1 MSHSVLRRYT
11 PPTCTLEIIGK
22 SSPLSRWT
30 GQPAIKDL
38 RFRLKLDD
46 PRLSDEQKIEIEGDR
61 AQLEAL
67 REAVE
72 TYVQDFLAQSPNRLN
87 ATLLAPTESS
97 HPQPQN
103 SEQETSHNAK
113 FSQHNPLSES
123 IFIQPKGLLSHE
135 LFLGEMAPRE
145 SGNAIHLS
153 SLQLFDL
160 ATAFD
165 EYATDIVALP
175 TLNPS
180 NDRLTLVESSRQRR
194 SPQVSDSFR
203 VAASILLALGL
214 TTYSVQKLGEFYLT
228 QESTLETSSK
238 ETSSP
243 SSQQIAIAPSPVIP
257 SRQTVAEELTPT
269 IANSANSSSLQNR
282 ELPDPP
288 ASLPESRI
296 AKPTI
301 ELPSESPFPES
312 APSLPS
318 ASIQPTPK
326 TERHP
331 LKILPEAANSDAN
344 PAIIPPPP
352 PEIPAFSEIT
362 LSPPPELEQIAPPAP
377 SLNNDS
383 LEQLSD
389 LPEESLGDRRSA
401 LNQIPQLAEAREY
414 FQQRWNPPDSLPKT
428 IEYSLVLNPDGT
440 IQQIIPL
447 GRTAKTFLDR
457 TPIPLLG
464 EPFVSPLESEFQP
477 TIRLVLHPDGAVQ
490 TFVQTNR
497 PVNNPLSSVN

>member
-30 GQPAIKDL
+30 GQPAIKDV

-87 ATLLAPTESS
+87 ATLLAPTEFS

-113 FSQHNPLSES
+113 FSQQNPPSES

-135 LFLGEMAPRE
+135 LFLGAIATKG
-145 SGNAIHLS
+145 SGNAIQLS

-160 ATAFD
+160 ATALD
-165 EYATDIVALP
+165 EYATDVVALP
-175 TLNPS
+175 TLNPD

-194 SPQVSDSFR
+194 SPQFSDSFR

-214 TTYSVQKLGEFYLT
+214 TTYSVQKLGEFYLM
-228 QESTLETSSK
+228 QPSTLETSSK

-243 SSQQIAIAPSPVIP
+243 ASQQIAIAPSPVIP
-257 SRQTVAEELTPT
+257 SRQTAAEELTPT

-296 AKPTI
+296 AKPRI
-301 ELPSESPFPES
+301 ELPSPES

-331 LKILPEAANSDAN
+331 LKILPEAVDSDAN

-352 PEIPAFSEIT
+352 PEIQAFPEIP
-362 LSPPPELEQIAPPAP
+362 LSPPPELEAIAPPAP

-401 LNQIPQLAEAREY
+401 FNPIPQLAEAGEY
-414 FQQRWNPPDSLPKT
+414 FQQRWNPPDNLPKT

-447 GRTAKTFLDR
+447 GDTAKTFLDR

-464 EPFVSPLESEFQP
+464 EPFVSPLENEFQP

-490 TFVQTNR
+490 TFLQTNR
-497 PVNNPLSSVN
+497 PVNNPPSSVN